1 MRPIQYLLTL
11 MLIPAVMLYVR
22 TLHSRLLDRL
32 LVASIGL
39 AGVILVTWP
48 NTSQRLADLAG
59 VDRGVD
65 FVMYVALLGLGYLF
79 LMLFTKQRETE
90 VRLTQ
95 IARELAIAQARRP
108 ESAPG
113 E

>member
-11 MLIPAVMLYVR
+11 MLIPGVMLYVR
-22 TLHSRLLDRL
+22 SLHSRLLDRL
-32 LVASIGL
+32 LVAAIGL

-48 NTSQRLADLAG
+48 DMSQRLADLAG

-108 ESAPG
+108 EIAPG